1 MIIDINK
8 RSKLLFESLLSNGW
22 QNKIQGICELKFK
35 TWLTL
40 YFIRPLIAMHILL
53 IFAVL
58 YVGNKNSKMTLQVF
72 FMYFGSS
79 NYTKQILNK
88 TDWREDMTTF
98 LNKYSLKIS

>member
-1 MIIDINK
+1 MTDTI
-8 RSKLLFESLLSNGW
+8 LLGLL
-22 QNKIQGICELKFK
+22 ITMC
-35 TWLTL
+35 
-40 YFIRPLIAMHILL
+40 ILL

-58 YVGNKNSKMTLQVF
+58 YVGNKNSKMTMQLF

-98 LNKYSLKIS
+98 LNKYSLDIP